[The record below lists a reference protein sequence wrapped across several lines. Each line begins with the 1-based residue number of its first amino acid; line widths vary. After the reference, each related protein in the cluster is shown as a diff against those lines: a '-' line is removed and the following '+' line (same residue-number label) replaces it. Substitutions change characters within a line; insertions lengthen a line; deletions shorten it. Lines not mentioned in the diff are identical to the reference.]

1 MSTDQPRNVGTDLGN
16 LSFEEALGLLDE
28 TVQALEAGGLSLAE
42 ATQTYERGMRLA
54 RVCNEMLAAAE
65 LRVTEIRAAFGEQM
79 RMLEDREPDSQVDSP
94 SC

>member
-1 MSTDQPRNVGTDLGN
+1 MSKDQPGNGETDLEN

-28 TVQALEAGGLSLAE
+28 TVLALEAGGLSLAE

-54 RVCNEMLAAAE
+54 RVCNEMLASAE

-79 RMLEDREPDSQVDSP
+79 RMLQDQEPDTHVDGP
-94 SC
+94 PC

>member
-1 MSTDQPRNVGTDLGN
+1 MSKDQPDNGETDLGN

-54 RVCNEMLAAAE
+54 HVCNEMLASAE

-79 RMLEDREPDSQVDSP
+79 RMLEDRESDSQVDGP